1 MDFYEKWIDADY
13 NPFILF
19 SSEGRVLSLNDSA
32 QFLLGSVSEKVLF
45 EHATTYAATSFGFK
59 TTHIP
64 LEFGRFK
71 FFALCVG
78 YENEKEIGLRLYRIP
93 GEEKSLLTQN
103 NAGFDPVNIYTLID
117 LCISSNS
124 INNQASYSKLVDPTI
139 PEIRIDTDAFI
150 KLINILLTASPASSD
165 IILRLSLKIGEHI
178 KVENKKYSI
187 FKIEVEYDKDYEIQN
202 KSKVESYSKR
212 LGTFLEENEKKLSI
226 DLALI
231 T

>member
-1 MDFYEKWIDADY
+1 MSFYEKWIDADY

-19 SSEGRVLSLNDSA
+19 SAEGRVVSLNDAA
-32 QFLLGSVSEKVLF
+32 QFLLGSVSEKILF
-45 EHATTYAATSFGFK
+45 EHATSYASTSFGFK

-71 FFALCVG
+71 FFAICVG
-78 YENEKEIGLRLYRIP
+78 YEKEEEIGIRLYRVP
-93 GEEKSLLTQN
+93 SEEKVLMAQN
-103 NAGFDPVNIYTLID
+103 HAGFEPINIYTLID

-124 INNQASYSKLVDPTI
+124 IANQATYSKTIDPTL
-139 PEIRIDTDAFI
+139 PEVRIDADAFI
-150 KLINILLTASPASSD
+150 KLLNIFLTASPASTEV
-165 IILRLSLKIGEHI
+165 ILKLSLKIGEHI

-187 FKIEVEYDKDYEIQN
+187 FTIEVLFNQEYMITN
-202 KSKVESYSKR
+202 KSKIDSYTKR
-212 LGTFLEENEKKLSI
+212 LGTVMEEKEDRLSI

>member
-1 MDFYEKWIDADY
+1 MSFYEKWVDVDY

-19 SSEGRVLSLNDSA
+19 SSEGRVLSLNDAA
-32 QFLLGSVSEKVLF
+32 QFLLGSVSEKIIF
-45 EHATTYAATSFGFK
+45 EHATTYASTSFGFK

-78 YENEKEIGLRLYRIP
+78 YENENEIGVRLYRIP
-93 GEEKSLLTQN
+93 SEEKSLLTQN

-124 INNQASYSKLVDPTI
+124 INNQATYSKLIDPTI
-139 PEIRIDTDAFI
+139 PEIRVDTDAFI
-150 KLINILLTASPASSD
+150 KLLNILLTASEGSKEV
-165 IILRLSLKIGEHI
+165 ILRLSLIIGEHI
-178 KVENKKYSI
+178 KVEGKKYSI
-187 FKIEVEYDKDYEIQN
+187 FKIEVAFDQEYTIAN
-202 KSKVESYSKR
+202 KTKVESYTKR
-212 LGTFLEENEKKLSI
+212 LGTVLQESDKALSI